1 MIFSSG
7 FNLVSDISDT
17 LQILLSWRLLQLLN
31 SILRLPLHLTTN
43 SPPSQLLIPILFAF
57 HPTTGKMTGTLSPQS
72 VPSSPS
78 FQANRSSRSASHRPS
93 LSIDLSSLPP
103 LSKPSPPTNTLLITD
118 LNDLYLFQP
127 SSLSTIRAQIESIA
141 PLNSF
146 SPLPSFRRIVCS
158 FRNEDDAIRVRKLL
172 DRESLLNREVRTKI
186 YFGEPTPLLETDET
200 GTGIKHKLLEAPQVD
215 KLFFISPPPSPPH
228 GWVMRTED
236 PPNKEVHASD
246 LAQALA
252 KLKTEQSS
260 TATPAG
266 SSQQQTD
273 PDTPMSL
280 SSDKRTGS
288 WPLSQQRSRSS
299 TLIYNPGEHGGSPN
313 LPAVMVE
320 DTTADPDDMDV
331 EMSPLDMPKQTPPF
345 KTARPPVELMT

>member
-1 MIFSSG
+1 
-7 FNLVSDISDT
+7 
-17 LQILLSWRLLQLLN
+17 
-31 SILRLPLHLTTN
+31 
-43 SPPSQLLIPILFAF
+43 
-57 HPTTGKMTGTLSPQS
+57 MTGTSSPQYS
-72 VPSSPS
+72 PSSPS
-78 FQANRSSRSASHRPS
+78 FGAHRSSRSSSKPS
-93 LSIDLSSLPP
+93 LSLDLSRLPP
-103 LSKPSPPTNTLLITD
+103 LPQPAPPTNTLLITD

-127 SSLSTIRAQIESIA
+127 SSLASIRAQLESIA

-158 FRNEDDAIRVRKLL
+158 FHNEADAIRARQLL
-172 DRESLLNREVRTKI
+172 DGTALLNRPVRTKI
-186 YFGEPTPLLETDET
+186 YFGEPTPLLNSDES
-200 GTGIKHKLLEAPQVD
+200 GIKHKLLEAPQID

-228 GWVMRTED
+228 GWVLRPED

-252 KLKTEQSS
+252 KLKTEQSQS
-260 TATPAG
+260 ANTYAAG
-266 SSQQQTD
+266 YQAD

-288 WPLSQQRSRSS
+288 WPLSQQRSRSRSS
-299 TLIYNPGEHGGSPN
+299 TLIYNPEEHGGSPN

-320 DTTADPDDMDV
+320 DMSADPDDMDV
-331 EMSPLDMPKQTPPF
+331 EMSPIDMPVKQMPP